1 MKIFSLNSINNG
13 GSIVGHVLSQN
24 SGVGYVTGLNS
35 VSFNVINSSSSNS
48 APTSINTMSPLS
60 QSQPSPASITSQEQ
74 APVNITQS
82 YGLTSFNTSSETR
95 LSDNQF
101 NELKQYILA
110 TEEKVTNISNEM
122 NNVQDRLEFM
132 INNYNILEDRYY
144 SIKTCISEIDIKT
157 EEKLCLVLMKIQS
170 LEQITI
176 GGGVL
181 PIPMEQLTEI
191 YECFIKPF
199 VDCEYYR
206 MGNILK
212 VIEVNKMLCALLEN
226 PDINEKTKLVI
237 SMLKD
242 VMTAVV
248 NARNS
253 FINQIALEKQMKQ
266 LREKY
271 NKCSYMVA
279 TLEMKIRDLLD
290 NEEYSMGQLRGDIK
304 IKLWQPKSMLYIQ
317 AKFDIDRA
325 WYEYLYDTKKLEPD
339 KYSATI
345 SYVRSFGTRQAAYNE
360 LIRLLDERSATLEEE
375 LENAAQE
382 NENQIEEIPE

>member
-132 INNYNILEDRYY
+132 INNYNMLEDRYY